1 MDTSQALAGFDRLVQ
16 QADALEGDENE
27 LNQLAHEPVF
37 EAALE
42 LVLAHLELREAF
54 ARKFVDMLDKND
66 WELFEYC
73 MHELRWLEVQAHV
86 EDRVRIAADPR
97 QRRDLSDERRW
108 RGVLSAFSDG
118 WSGGDGY
125 YKRFGG

>member
-1 MDTSQALAGFDRLVQ
+1 MDASEVLAEFDRLVQ
-16 QADALEGDENE
+16 RADALEGDESE
-27 LNQLAHEPVF
+27 SDQLAHEPVF

-54 ARKFVDMLDKND
+54 ARKFVDMLDRND

-73 MHELRWLEVQAHV
+73 MHELRWPEVRANV
-86 EDRVRIAADPR
+86 EDRLRIARDPR
-97 QRRDLSDERRW
+97 QRHDLSDERRW
-108 RGVLSAFSDG
+108 SGVLSAFSDG
-118 WSGGDGY
+118 WSGGDRY